1 MRQRGS
7 RLQGTA
13 ALLLITGLA
22 GCTLVGPDYE
32 TPRTTVNQ
40 DWLKADARGLKR
52 GAANYRSWW
61 ELFGDP
67 VLNRLIETA
76 YRQNLDVRA
85 AGLRVIEARAQLGVA
100 IGDFYPQTQQGV
112 GGLSYER
119 QSARAGQQ
127 PETTANRLEFW
138 QNQLGAQLAWE
149 LDFWGRFRRG
159 IESADAA
166 FLSSIA
172 AYDAALVTL
181 TSDVAETYVSI
192 RTTELRLKIARE
204 NVRVQE
210 ESLKIAR
217 ARFQGGTTSE
227 RDVQQA
233 LTVLAS
239 TQATIPALETRLRQ
253 SENALGVLLGMAPGG
268 VDAMLAQASGI
279 PVAPAEVA
287 VGVPADLLRRRPDVL
302 AAELAAAAQSA
313 RIGLVKAELYPS
325 ISLIG
330 NFGYVASDWTNYS
343 LGDIF
348 QSRSRAISFGPTLT
362 WNFLNYGR
370 ITNNVRF
377 QDALFQ
383 ERATAYQNTVLRAQ
397 QEVEDGL
404 IAFLNARERT
414 RLLAEA
420 AAAAQRSLDLSVLQ
434 YQQGITDFT
443 TVLTAQQ
450 DLLRQQDD
458 LVVSTGEVPSGL
470 VRVYRALGG
479 GWEIRDGDDFVP
491 ADVRTMMAKRTDWG
505 NILTPVDLLQPA
517 GPTLPTPAN
526 VSPRV
531 RRPEF

>member
-1 MRQRGS
+1 M
-7 RLQGTA
+7 A
-13 ALLLITGLA
+13 AVLLLVTGLA
-22 GCTLVGPDYE
+22 GCTVVGPDFE
-32 TPRTTVNQ
+32 TPSTTVNQ
-40 DWLKADARGLKR
+40 NWLKADARGLR
-52 GAANYRSWW
+52 RDDANYRNWW
-61 ELFGDP
+61 EVFSDP

-76 YRQNLDVRA
+76 YRQNLDLRA

-112 GGLSYER
+112 GSLTYDR
-119 QSARAGQQ
+119 QSARSGQQ
-127 PETTANRLEFW
+127 SPTTANRLEFW
-138 QNQLGAQLAWE
+138 QNQLGAQVAWE

-166 FLSSIA
+166 FLSSIV

-181 TSDVAETYVSI
+181 TGDVANTYVLI
-192 RTTELRLKIARE
+192 RTTEQRLKIARE

-217 ARFQGGTTSE
+217 TRFQGGTTSE

-233 LTVLAS
+233 LTVLSS
-239 TQATIPALETRLRQ
+239 TRATIPALETSLLQ
-253 SENALGVLLGMAPGG
+253 AENALSLLLGMAPDGA
-268 VDAMLAQASGI
+268 DKMLAQASGI

-302 AAELAAAAQSA
+302 AAELDAAAQSA

-348 QSRSRAISFGPTLT
+348 QSRTRAITFGPTVN

-414 RLLAEA
+414 KLLAEA
-420 AAAAQRSLDLSVLQ
+420 AAAAQRSLDLSILQ
-434 YQQGITDFT
+434 YRQGITDFT

-450 DLLRQQDD
+450 DLLGQQDD
-458 LVVSTGEVPSGL
+458 LAVSTGEVPRGL
-470 VRVYRALGG
+470 VQVYRALGG
-479 GWEIRDGDDFVP
+479 GWEIRGGDDFLP
-491 ADVRTMMAKRTDWG
+491 ADVRAMMAKRTDWG

-517 GPTLPTPAN
+517 GPTLPTPTN

-531 RRPEF
+531 RLPEF